1 MSNWNIGLLF
11 YIINCFIGSF
21 LVSFQLTNEINSD
34 PSFHFSNSETIGIAI
49 LLGGVSLLIFLPLLL
64 FTNYVINRT
73 NNEKKK
79 VINSNLALL
88 IYSIVLILF
97 NTFQTKSLIESSM
110 ILLCY
115 LIPGLFF
122 LNFYLVLRR
131 KKEKF

>member
-1 MSNWNIGLLF
+1 MSNWNIGLLY

-34 PSFHFSNSETIGIAI
+34 PSFYFSNSETIGIAI

-115 LIPGLFF
+115 FVPGLFF

-131 KKEKF
+131 KKENF